1 MNELISFLTSQEI
14 IVVYIVVAIAC
25 LLCFAIYLVDKTY
38 YKRKQRH
45 NTRELNK
52 LVEEVSEIMEDE
64 FEEPAPVE
72 VFNTPVLETIDTVA
86 YSAKVNE
93 PVIISEENNIQNVV
107 EEAKEE
113 VIEPVV
119 EAVEEEVIEQLEI
132 EELEPINVEEIILD
146 TMTEEVV
153 ENIEEQQEIKV
164 ETLEEVKEE
173 VIEPVVEEELE
184 YTTIE
189 PNRQE
194 AQEELIRLTQ
204 ELEKAEQEQKN
215 IDLTAYEE
223 EQEENA
229 IISLEELVQK
239 SKAMYEANE
248 LTQYEDEGNEPI
260 SLADLEMRMNK
271 VQEEVAAIESMEEI
285 TEEVN
290 YDIPVITESFDINA
304 VIPALEAIAPSE
316 EVEEPKQMVLDDF
329 NSIKL
334 EPVVEEKKE
343 PARPAYQSTKKFE
356 RSPVISP
363 IYGIERTET
372 KEDIEL
378 ENTANYEKLDEE
390 IKKTNEFLMT
400 LRELQKNLD

>member
-14 IVVYIVVAIAC
+14 IVVYIVVAVAC

-52 LVEEVSEIMEDE
+52 LVEEVSEIMEEE

-107 EEAKEE
+107 EEVKEE
-113 VIEPVV
+113 VIEPVA

-194 AQEELIRLTQ
+194 AQEELMRLTQ
-204 ELEKAEQEQKN
+204 ELEKAEQDQKN